1 MKSSHQIKLGK
12 FVSSLPVHAGYCA
25 DCLSE
30 LYDEPIDDV
39 GAYLRET
46 GILSYPG
53 HCRHCGEHKDTFHA
67 HGIRPSLTRGPS

>member
-1 MKSSHQIKLGK
+1 MKFSRHQIKLGK

-53 HCRHCGEHKDTFHA
+53 H
-67 HGIRPSLTRGPS
+67 